1 MAMTSWWGAHA
12 RSAGC
17 GLLKGSEFTPVGV
30 EGGGVE
36 GGGWHVHGQPGFDA
50 LCPPAAAATAP
61 SMLVA
66 LIRCEKREE
75 DMSKID
81 IYVVSLSLI
90 ECILYLNVS
99 GVKLSYF

>member
-1 MAMTSWWGAHA
+1 MAMTSRWGAHA
-12 RSAGC
+12 RSAGF

-30 EGGGVE
+30 EGGVE

>member
-12 RSAGC
+12 RSAGF
-17 GLLKGSEFTPVGV
+17 GLLKGSEFTPVGGR
-30 EGGGVE
+30 GGGVE

-90 ECILYLNVS
+90 ECILYFNVS